1 MHRQLSPTTVKNI
14 TSFTYLPV
22 SIDSDQFIQ
31 NNAIGTC
38 AIGSSRASNAGI
50 LDCVVVK
57 QCALAE
63 AGRGLGRTLDC
74 PRRAFVAACVAICFG
89 GFPLFVEVGIDVA
102 FFARG
107 FSFAVLVLAGWA
119 GGACTCCAA
128 VLSDI
133 ATVATGGSFF
143 ACFAFDALNARR
155 QFCRIRFTMVSFQT
169 WFAIT
174 NTNGIAVF
182 SSFACLTFRL
192 PGVALTETFGTGQTY
207 GGISVVALGV
217 FAWTVLT
224 DSTTVALLTL
234 DVTECTCFTRL
245 AFCTTFV

>member
-22 SIDSDQFIQ
+22 SIDSDQLIQ

-102 FFARG
+102 FFAR
-107 FSFAVLVLAGWA
+107 FFALAVLVLAGWA
-119 GGACTCCAA
+119 GGACPCCAA

-133 ATVATGGSFF
+133 AT
-143 ACFAFDALNARR
+143 LARR
-155 QFCRIRFTMVSFQT
+155 SSLFSRCLTDVTVSTLRCSHIVSFSCIPQWAELT
-169 WFAIT
+169 PISKCT
-174 NTNGIAVF
+174 GPTH
-182 SSFACLTFRL
+182 LTF
-192 PGVALTETFGTGQTY
+192 GA
-207 GGISVVALGV
+207 
-217 FAWTVLT
+217 
-224 DSTTVALLTL
+224 
-234 DVTECTCFTRL
+234 TC
-245 AFCTTFV
+245 